1 VILKKGEFSMKI
13 EIIGAESLG
22 VRGLCCLVTVAERKI
37 LIDPG
42 LALGFLRNGQAPHP
56 VQVAMGEVIRKQ
68 IIQAWGLATDIV
80 FSHFH
85 GDHVPLVDANPY
97 QLDATLAKC
106 STAGRFP
113 WNGTSSMHKGR
124 LPRKNMNKLSLGSGS
139 AGD

>member
-1 VILKKGEFSMKI
+1 MKKGEFSMKI

-68 IIQAWGLATDIV
+68 IIQVWGLATDIV

-97 QLDATLAKC
+97 QLDAALVTGPGKTQCGWPVPLEWHQQYAQGKAA
-106 STAGRFP
+106 TEKYERIFFG
-113 WNGTSSMHKGR
+113 
-124 LPRKNMNKLSLGSGS
+124 
-139 AGD
+139 